1 MTTQRL
7 DLPTL
12 ISTYGSEDA
21 ARDFLESLRWPNG
34 VSCIKCGSLRNT
46 RVTGRDTFRCL
57 DCPTHFSVRAGTV
70 LQDSKLP
77 LSKWMLATYM
87 ICEAKKGISSNQLK
101 RMLGVTYKTSW
112 FLTHRVRG
120 AMAQVGADARALT
133 GTVEMDETFVGGK
146 RHFAGRKGF
155 TGPIPG
161 SNSLANKTTVLGA
174 VERGGE
180 VRFRVAG
187 NRGRQSLKT
196 FFEDTVSDGAEAVYT
211 DDFNV
216 YQYIGIADGDT
227 KHETVNHSAKEY
239 ARGEVHTNTVEGVW
253 SLFKRGLVGTH
264 HQMSVKHLPAY
275 LAETAFKYNN
285 RDNEHIFRETLR
297 VLVTASPLTYA
308 ELIEE

>member
-1 MTTQRL
+1 MATQRL

-12 ISTYGSEDA
+12 ITQYQDEDRCRA
-21 ARDFLESLRWPNG
+21 LLEGLRWPNG
-34 VSCIKCGSLRNT
+34 VACPRCGSAHLSPVET
-46 RVTGRDTFRCL
+46 RHKW
-57 DCPTHFSVRAGTV
+57 DCMDCGYQFSVTAGTV

-77 LSKWMLATYM
+77 LAKWMLATYM

-101 RMLGVTYKTSW
+101 RMLGVTYKTAW

-120 AMAQVGADARALT
+120 AMAQVGINDRPLS

-146 RHFAGRKGF
+146 RHFKGRPGF

-161 SNSLANKTTVLGA
+161 SNSFSNKTTVLGA

-187 NRGRQSLKT
+187 NRGNRAIKT
-196 FFEDTVSDGAEAVYT
+196 FFEDTVADGAEAVYT
-211 DDFNV
+211 DDYGV
-216 YQYIGIADGDT
+216 YQFIGIADGDT

-239 ARGEVHTNTVEGVW
+239 VRGEVHTNTVEGVW

-297 VLVTASPLTYA
+297 VLVTADPLTYEA
-308 ELIEE
+308 LTSE